1 MSKVNGKPLDVEPSS
16 LPSAA
21 VDRSTR
27 SPTNSVSV
35 NPLFMPGSAG
45 LTASDSTEWTGTIA
59 PALPTPPHEPK
70 PPSRIW
76 S

>member
-1 MSKVNGKPLDVEPSS
+1 MSKGIGKPLVVAPSS
-16 LPSAA
+16 LPSGA

-27 SPTNSVSV
+27 SRSNLASV
-35 NPLFMPGSAG
+35 NPLFIRGSVG
-45 LTASDSTEWTGTIA
+45 PKASDSTASTGTIA
-59 PALPTPPHEPK
+59 PVLHTPPREPK